1 MERGK
6 RNVHKMINRSYPSLS
21 QLHITG
27 KLVCTAL
34 SAGHLSM
41 LQNPPETPL
50 DHICKTTKNKLSP
63 SLSITST
70 TETCTLPCLPTP
82 STTSSGETSAYFLR
96 LQTGKSPLRRRRKR
110 SEQLP
115 SRCGTRSYSRARSRN
130 QTENYRLLPSRL
142 QHYRP
147 SGYSIGAQG
156 SSTRMWPAI
165 AHNAVT
171 RPNIP
176 DTDYDLRVFFRRSST
191 LNQSMIYGINQDEF
205 MKMFPNNTVQT
216 VRYPVPNRFPRKK
229 ASRDG
234 PTIDEVSVNNVTLGQ
249 YTILRY
255 EHMNLTNCPS
265 VKYAENCQLLSLQY
279 NHIVKINNLQRMENL
294 IFLDLSNNQL
304 NSICGLNDLISLR
317 VLLLPKNHIRRI
329 QGLDQLLKLEVLDL
343 HQNHIRQIE
352 NLAHL
357 TRLRLLNLASN
368 KIVFVNGLSGM
379 QSLTE
384 LNLRHNQIVQIE
396 PMLNLPSLAWI
407 FLSTNQIE
415 RWTQISGLAGL
426 SARAQ
431 VTLDGNPIVLDPM
444 YRRIVPTTPA
454 LQSEHTGTRN
464 EQVTPASG
472 GSLFRGKQDPR
483 RGDYEMIMVNTP
495 SFEKMSNPSTKLS
508 PALSGIQ
515 SPNGD
520 FYKHDSDRD
529 TSLSE
534 ILLQSHLT
542 DMEPHSLPGC
552 TKVGELFSIR
562 MEPEGEMTFKEDS
575 TVSTPPPTHSDDR
588 PVKSSDTSVPLFKNV
603 QIMTKNSFLIS
614 KSLPHRTQRVK
625 WYIKDRT
632 HLYLTGEPIVA
643 DTQSVESTIDLLQNL
658 KTALTDLT
666 NARPFER
673 SIPGG
678 PVPVRGSHLNHITSV
693 TVIGL
698 DWSEFTVELARI
710 RILLPEMKDSASP

>member
-1 MERGK
+1 
-6 RNVHKMINRSYPSLS
+6 
-21 QLHITG
+21 
-27 KLVCTAL
+27 
-34 SAGHLSM
+34 M
-41 LQNPPETPL
+41 LQNSPETPL
-50 DHICKTTKNKLSP
+50 DHICKITKSKLSP
-63 SLSITST
+63 SLSTTST

-96 LQTGKSPLRRRRKR
+96 FQTG
-110 SEQLP
+110 
-115 SRCGTRSYSRARSRN
+115 
-130 QTENYRLLPSRL
+130 LLPPRL
-142 QHYRP
+142 QHHRP
-147 SGYSIGAQG
+147 SGYSIGAQS

-171 RPNIP
+171 RPYIP

-191 LNQSMIYGINQDEF
+191 LSQSMIYGMNQDEF
-205 MKMFPNNTVQT
+205 VKMFPNTTVQT
-216 VRYPVPNRFPRKK
+216 VRYPVPNLFPRTK

-234 PTIDEVSVNNVTLGQ
+234 PTIDEVSVNSGTPGQ
-249 YTILRY
+249 YTILRF

-265 VKYAENCQLLSLQY
+265 AKYAENCQLLSLQY
-279 NHIVKINNLQRMENL
+279 NRIVKISHLQRMENL
-294 IFLDLSNNQL
+294 VFLDLSNNQL
-304 NSICGLNDLISLR
+304 NSICGLNDLVSLR

-329 QGLDQLLKLEVLDL
+329 QGLDQLLKLEILDL
-343 HQNHIRQIE
+343 HQNHIRRIE

-396 PMLNLPSLAWI
+396 PMLNLPSLTWI
-407 FLSTNQIE
+407 FLSMNQIE

-426 SARAQ
+426 SAKAQ

-444 YRRIVPTTPA
+444 YRKIMPTTPA
-454 LQSEHTGTRN
+454 LQSEQTGTRN
-464 EQVTPASG
+464 EQITPAPG
-472 GSLFRGKQDPR
+472 GSPFRGKQDPR
-483 RGDYEMIMVNTP
+483 KGDYEMIMVNTP
-495 SFEKMSNPSTKLS
+495 SFEKMSGSSTKLS
-508 PALSGIQ
+508 PALNGIQ

-520 FYKHDSDRD
+520 SYKHDSDRESI
-529 TSLSE
+529 SLSE
-534 ILLQSHLT
+534 ILSQSHLT
-542 DMEPHSLPGC
+542 DMEHHNVPGC

-562 MEPEGEMTFKEDS
+562 MEPEGETRLKEDS
-575 TVSTPPPTHSDDR
+575 TVFTPPPNHSDDK
-588 PVKSSDTSVPLFKNV
+588 PVKSCDTSLPLFKNV

-614 KSLPHRTQRVK
+614 NSVPHRTQRVK

-632 HLYLTGEPIVA
+632 HLYLTGEPVVTDIQSAESIV
-643 DTQSVESTIDLLQNL
+643 DMLPNL
-658 KTALTDLT
+658 KTALTDLA

-698 DWSEFTVELARI
+698 NWSEFIVELARI
-710 RILLPEMKDSASP
+710 RILLPEMKVSPIYFLNPTSHDIVPYFEVVMNLRHTYNTLNQSVCFSHQ